1 MPSCTKL
8 MATRIIIA
16 PVDALI
22 SRRFASIHVFSSKR
36 YIDNYL
42 ISISIYL
49 YIYIYYTYLCM
60 YIYIYMYILYIHIIL
75 YTYIHIKYIIYTIY
89 THTHPCPVYCLWSQ
103 SESPRALPCE
113 LDAPEMLHWRA
124 VSATVN
130 GGGVV

>member
-49 YIYIYYTYLCM
+49 YIYIIPIYVC
-60 YIYIYMYILYIHIIL
+60 IYIYVYIIH
-75 YTYIHIKYIIYTIY
+75 TYYIIYIY
-89 THTHPCPVYCLWSQ
+89 TY
-103 SESPRALPCE
+103 
-113 LDAPEMLHWRA
+113 
-124 VSATVN
+124 
-130 GGGVV
+130 